1 MPEPR
6 VEPRPST
13 PFDVVMVTHNH
24 ADTVAT
30 ALAAVCAQEPPP
42 ERVVVIDN
50 ASSDG
55 SADEVEASDH
65 GGLVQLVR
73 EPTNT
78 GFCAAVNHALRL
90 SSSPWVLLLNPD
102 CAPRPDFV
110 RRLRA
115 AAVSVKRPDLVGS
128 VTGQL
133 LRADGRDLEAN
144 GIVDAAGMVV
154 TASGRHLDRSA
165 GKPAASLSEECAW
178 VFGGTGAALLL
189 RRAAL
194 EDVAY
199 PDGQVLPE
207 SFFAYR
213 EDAELAWRLQ
223 LRGWRCLY
231 VPQAVAVHRR
241 GLRPERGRQQTTVAN
256 YHSVKN
262 RFLLRMHCA
271 DWRWHLRFL
280 PWWLLRD
287 LLVVVA
293 CATIERSSWRAL
305 GEALRWRRDALERR
319 EWVLSRAITPRQTR
333 DWFRRKTRVRSVE
346 AM

>member
-1 MPEPR
+1 
-6 VEPRPST
+6 
-13 PFDVVMVTHNH
+13 MVTHNH

-30 ALAAVCAQEPPP
+30 AVAAACAQQPPP
-42 ERVVVIDN
+42 AQIVVIDN

-55 SADEVEASDH
+55 SADQAATAGSAGPVEV
-65 GGLVQLVR
+65 VR
-73 EPTNT
+73 QATNT
-78 GFCAAVNHALRL
+78 GFCAAVNRALAATA
-90 SSSPWVLLLNPD
+90 SPWILLLNPD

-115 AAVSVKRPDLVGS
+115 AAVSVRRPDLVGA

-133 LRADGRDLEAN
+133 LRADGPELEAN
-144 GIVDAAGMVV
+144 GLIDAAGMVV
-154 TASGRHLDRSA
+154 TASGRHLDRGA
-165 GKPAASLSEECAW
+165 GLRSDRLPQECAW

-189 RRAAL
+189 QRAAL
-194 EDVAY
+194 DDVAY

-231 VPQAVAVHRR
+231 VPQAVAIHRR
-241 GLRPERGRQQTTVAN
+241 GLRPERGRRQAEVAN

-262 RFLLRMHCA
+262 RFLLRVHCA
-271 DWRWHLRFL
+271 DWRWHVRFL

-287 LLVVVA
+287 LLVVAA
-293 CATIERSSWRAL
+293 CATIERTSWPAL
-305 GEALRWRRDALERR
+305 GEALRWRHDALERR
-319 EWVLSRAITPRQTR
+319 HWVLSRAIIPRQTR
-333 DWFRRKTRVRSVE
+333 DWFRRHGRVRPVE
-346 AM
+346 AL

>member
-1 MPEPR
+1 
-6 VEPRPST
+6 
-13 PFDVVMVTHNH
+13 MVTHNH
-24 ADTVAT
+24 AGTVRT
-30 ALAAVCAQEPPP
+30 AVTAACAQLPPP
-42 ERVVVIDN
+42 ARMVVIDN
-50 ASSDG
+50 ASQDE
-55 SADEVEASDH
+55 SADHALAASSAGPVEVI
-65 GGLVQLVR
+65 R

-78 GFCAAVNHALRL
+78 GFCAAVNRGLAMT
-90 SSSPWVLLLNPD
+90 SSPWVLLLNPD

-115 AAVSVKRPDLVGS
+115 AAVSVKRPDLVGA

-133 LRADGRDLEAN
+133 LRAHGPELEASN
-144 GIVDAAGMVV
+144 TVDAAGMVV
-154 TASGRHLDRSA
+154 TASGRHFDRGA
-165 GKPAASLSEECAW
+165 GLPVQHLENECAW

-189 RRAAL
+189 RRGAL
-194 EDVAY
+194 EDVRY

-231 VPQAVAVHRR
+231 VPQAVAVHQR
-241 GLRPERGRQQTTVAN
+241 GLQPERGRRQTSVAN

-262 RFLLRMHCA
+262 RFLLRLHCA
-271 DWRWHLRFL
+271 DWHWHLRNL

-287 LLVVVA
+287 LVVVA
-293 CATIERSSWRAL
+293 ACATVEHSSWPAL

-319 EWVLSRAITPRQTR
+319 RWVLSRAIDPRQTR
-333 DWFRRKTRVRSVE
+333 QWFRRRSRVRPVE
-346 AM
+346 AL